1 MKSNEII
8 SKIESKLDL
17 CRQGFSS
24 FYFTVEDLSGETV
37 QIRVS
42 NHSANRQNFT
52 YKTLLFITEKTEQ
65 RKSAYNYT
73 SNEWVID
80 KDGISDTSQ
89 TIDEILDWEEVI

>member
-1 MKSNEII
+1 MKATEII
-8 SKIESKLDL
+8 RKIEFNLDL

-24 FYFTVEDLSGETV
+24 FYFTVEDINGETV

-52 YKTLLFITEKTEQ
+52 YKTLSFITEKTYQ

-73 SNEWVID
+73 ANEWVIAE
-80 KDGISDTSQ
+80 DGISDTMQ
-89 TIDEILDWEEVI
+89 TIEDILDWEEVI

>member
-1 MKSNEII
+1 MTTQEII
-8 SKIESKLDL
+8 SKIESNLDL
-17 CRQGFSS
+17 CRQGFES

-52 YKTLLFITEKTEQ
+52 YKTLSFIIERTEQ
-65 RKSAYNYT
+65 RKSGYNQT
-73 SNEWVID
+73 SYEWVID
-80 KDGISDTSQ
+80 QDGISDTSQ